1 MLRHPEFTWHATLLS
16 AASGFNNNKNNINNL
31 IIITLIASGQLFIYY
46 TISQFGAIVFTII
59 MTTRS
64 ALAII
69 LSCFIYSHPVNGMGV
84 FGLLVAF
91 SSLGLRIWYKIQQ
104 KKKKAVT
111 PA

>member
-16 AASGFNNNKNNINNL
+16 AAS
-31 IIITLIASGQLFIYY
+31 ASGQLFIYY